1 MLPLVVVTA
10 AGLHALA
17 LRDARRALRL
27 WPAYAAFLVLGGGWL
42 LLRGSPSASLGS
54 YSAAASAGYSVGDVL
69 RYAEYRAA
77 AVLVLVA
84 LIPACAV
91 ALLVVEALAG
101 RERSP
106 GLAAYSATVL
116 ALTAW
121 LVVQAG
127 AFTSVYVRGFSDRYL
142 LPLAPVLFVGFAAW
156 LARGAAR
163 PRLATAGV
171 ALGASRCS
179 LCFRSAT

>member
-1 MLPLVVVTA
+1 M
-10 AGLHALA
+10 
-17 LRDARRALRL
+17 
-27 WPAYAAFLVLGGGWL
+27 
-42 LLRGSPSASLGS
+42 
-54 YSAAASAGYSVGDVL
+54 
-69 RYAEYRAA
+69 
-77 AVLVLVA
+77 LVLVA

-106 GLAAYSATVL
+106 ALAAYSATVL

-156 LARGAAR
+156 LARGAPR
-163 PRLATAGV
+163 PRLATAAV
-171 ALGASRCS
+171 VLGAFALLAVLPLRDLIVQSAAWQS
-179 LCFRSAT
+179 LGVVPLLWLRERWGEGTLELVFWLGAAVGAGCLRARPAARAAPASCARTRRARDRVGDVYA